1 MNTVLKGGRVIDGTG
16 REPIENAAV
25 CMEGTRLTYV
35 GPSEGAPSGD
45 GEIID
50 VTGKSILPGLFNSH
64 AHLAWDGVEDIRLQS
79 INDSIPVATFKM
91 AANLAKSLQGGVT
104 TVRDLGV
111 HRLNLGAKEAVQRG
125 IVPGPRLIVSGAA
138 VAMTGGHTWWCCR
151 EADGIADVRKAVREQ
166 IKSGAD
172 VIKVMASSA
181 TEPEFSV
188 GELEAMAEEA
198 HRAKVRITAH
208 AFAGPAIRRV
218 VEAGFDS
225 VEHGGPMDDET
236 IALMVERGTFLV
248 TTFSPVTL
256 QALYGLEHGMSKAHV
271 ERRKRQMGDESRYAS
286 IARAAKAGVRIC
298 MGTDAGS
305 PLVPHNEIATELKM
319 LIEYG
324 ICDTP
329 LETIVC
335 STKHAAQLCGVED
348 EWGTLEPGKCA
359 DVLVIDGNPLEN
371 LDDLRQI
378 ERVFVDGT
386 EQELCARGRENR
398 S

>member
-1 MNTVLKGGRVIDGTG
+1 MRTTLRGGRVIDGSG
-16 REPIENAAV
+16 QPAVEKGAV
-25 CMEGTRLTYV
+25 CFENGEITYV
-35 GPSEGAPSGD
+35 GPAEGAPAD
-45 GEIID
+45 ADRVID
-50 VTGKSILPGLFNSH
+50 TQGKTVLPGLFNCH
-64 AHLAWDGVEDIRLQS
+64 AHLAWDGVEDIRVQS
-79 INDSIPVATFKM
+79 VEDSTPIATFKM
-91 AANLAKSLQGGVT
+91 AVNLQKSLQGGVT

-111 HRLNLGAKEAVQRG
+111 HRLNLAAKEAVQRG

-151 EADGIADVRKAVREQ
+151 EADGVADVRRAVREQ

-181 TEPEFSV
+181 TEPEFSI

-208 AFAGPAIRRV
+208 AFAGPAIHRV

-236 IALMVERGTFLV
+236 IDLMAKKGTFLV

-256 QALYGLEHGMSKAHV
+256 QAMYGLEHGMSKAHV
-271 ERRKRQMGDESRYAS
+271 ERRNRQMGDESRYAS

-319 LIEYG
+319 LIDYG

-335 STKHAAQLCGVED
+335 STKHAALLCGVD
-348 EWGTLEPGKCA
+348 DRWGTLEEGKRA
-359 DVLVIDGNPLEN
+359 DVLIVDGNPLKN
-371 LDDLRQI
+371 LDDLRQV
-378 ERVFVDGT
+378 EAVFLDGI
-386 EQELCARGRENR
+386 EQELSPRGRER
-398 S
+398 HS